1 MILILCVHSLRSDF
15 VSQESLT
22 NTIQR
27 CIDQLKLLGTMKN
40 ELAEEVSYEDDSFLL
55 VMQTQHQQT
64 LLRKYGNVVTLMDGV
79 YRTTK
84 YGFPYF
90 FLVVKTSLGMGRVV
104 GTIIPQQENENLLAE
119 GIKVIKEWNPDW
131 SPLYTMTDKS
141 SVELGAIGQV
151 HPNAI
156 RLLCDFHRS
165 QAWERWVNK
174 NSNGVFPHDRET
186 VLDYVKD
193 LSYAKTGV

>member
-1 MILILCVHSLRSDF
+1 
-15 VSQESLT
+15 
-22 NTIQR
+22 
-27 CIDQLKLLGTMKN
+27 MKN
-40 ELAEEVSYEDDSFLL
+40 EVIGNLSNEEGSFLL
-55 VMQTQHQQT
+55 VMQTKHQQT
-64 LLRKYGNVVTLMDGV
+64 LLRRYGNMMTLMDGV

-84 YGFPYF
+84 YGFPCF

-104 GTIIPQQENENLLAE
+104 GTIIPQQENEILLTE
-119 GIKVIKEWNPDW
+119 GLKIIKEWNPDW

-151 HPNAI
+151 HPKAI

-174 NSNGVFPHDRET
+174 NSNGVSPHDRET
-186 VLDYVKD
+186 VLGYLKE
-193 LSYAKTGV
+193 LSYAKTGVYIKLL

>member
-1 MILILCVHSLRSDF
+1 MKQL
-15 VSQESLT
+15 ES
-22 NTIQR
+22 
-27 CIDQLKLLGTMKN
+27 MKN
-40 ELAEEVSYEDDSFLL
+40 EVIGDVSNKEDSFLL

-64 LLRKYGNVVTLMDGV
+64 LLRKYGNIVTLMDGV

-84 YGFPYF
+84 YGFPCF

-104 GTIIPQQENENLLAE
+104 GTIIPQQENEVLLAE
-119 GIKVIKEWNPDW
+119 GLKIIKEWNSDW

-141 SVELGAIGQV
+141 SIELGAIGQV
-151 HPNAI
+151 HPKAI

-174 NSNGVFPHDRET
+174 NSNGVSPHDRET
-186 VLDYVKD
+186 VLGYLKE

>member
-1 MILILCVHSLRSDF
+1 MKHL
-15 VSQESLT
+15 ES
-22 NTIQR
+22 
-27 CIDQLKLLGTMKN
+27 MKN
-40 ELAEEVSYEDDSFLL
+40 EAIGDVSNEEDSFLL

-64 LLRKYGNVVTLMDGV
+64 LLRKYGNMVTLMDGV

-84 YGFPYF
+84 YGFPCF

-104 GTIIPQQENENLLAE
+104 GTIIPQQENEILLAE
-119 GIKVIKEWNPDW
+119 GLKIIKEWNPDW

-151 HPNAI
+151 HPKAI

-174 NSNGVFPHDRET
+174 NSNGVSPHDRET
-186 VLDYVKD
+186 VLGYLKE

>member
-1 MILILCVHSLRSDF
+1 MHVSAYTRSDF
-15 VSQESLT
+15 ISQESLT
-22 NTIQR
+22 STIQR
-27 CIDQLKLLGTMKN
+27 CIDHLKQLDSMKN
-40 ELAEEVSYEDDSFLL
+40 EAAGEISSEKDSFLL

-64 LLRKYGNVVTLMDGV
+64 SLRKYGSTVTLMDGV

-84 YGFPYF
+84 YSFPCF
-90 FLVVKTSLGMGRVV
+90 FLVVKTSLGLGRVV
-104 GTIIPQQENENLLAE
+104 GTIIPQNKNETLLAE
-119 GIKVIKEWNPDW
+119 GLKVIKEWNPDW

-151 HPNAI
+151 HPKAI
-156 RLLCDFHRS
+156 RLFCDFHRS

-174 NSNGVFPHDRET
+174 NTNGISPHDRET
-186 VLDYVKD
+186 VLGYLKE